1 MSYGVSQSEGRRSRA
16 VWRFTSGHFCTF
28 HQMAAGMWV
37 VQITCCKAFLS
48 WEVHAQ
54 CQFVMFPLI
63 FLGCL
68 KKQMQSLLR
77 CLYWGGDV
85 WCPRPF
91 SLKLTISFL
100 VLLNLSISLFSVH
113 HSARCLSAPASAGC
127 DGLDSYNTG
136 AVAHFP
142 SYAFC
147 KESITSQFN
156 QAVCFGTDLLNYTFV
171 DVRYHC

>member
-54 CQFVMFPLI
+54 CQFVMSPLI

-85 WCPRPF
+85 
-91 SLKLTISFL
+91 
-100 VLLNLSISLFSVH
+100 
-113 HSARCLSAPASAGC
+113 
-127 DGLDSYNTG
+127 
-136 AVAHFP
+136 
-142 SYAFC
+142 
-147 KESITSQFN
+147 
-156 QAVCFGTDLLNYTFV
+156 
-171 DVRYHC
+171 